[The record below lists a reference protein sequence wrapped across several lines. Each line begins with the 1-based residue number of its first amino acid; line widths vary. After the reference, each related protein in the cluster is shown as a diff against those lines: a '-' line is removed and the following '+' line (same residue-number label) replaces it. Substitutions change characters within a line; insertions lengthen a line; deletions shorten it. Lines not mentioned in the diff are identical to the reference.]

1 MGFLVSPGVHV
12 REIDLTNVVPAVS
25 TSIGAIAGPFQK
37 GPVSSVTAIS
47 SEEQLLQT
55 FGKPNSSNFEFW
67 FTAANFLQYG
77 DALRVVRA
85 ESTVVNAGATSGIL
99 IRDDDHYEASFSTG
113 QGSHGEWTARTA
125 GTWGNSIGVDICGSA
140 RAFSQQLGSLNLV
153 NGAGAVGDLEITVDD
168 QNATDASII
177 IGDIIQFYDASAIVS
192 VVNGAITVA
201 SKTLTLDGGTGALA
215 AGQRVIGAG
224 ISDGDEVVKIASVTS
239 QSGGAGSV
247 IGVVVLDKAITVAND
262 IPLVLSAAAGHDKVE
277 TGNVE
282 YEVTAISSETLTIRV
297 LDDPAGGGLQ
307 TIIPDNSLIRR
318 RWRFSDLFD
327 SAPGTSDWATANAR
341 GELDELHVA
350 VYDKTGDITGY
361 DVDVKGQRTS
371 SVIEVFPAMSKNSAA
386 KTTQGGNNY
395 YADVIFRSSG
405 FIYWT
410 DHISGGT
417 NWGTDIATG
426 TDYTLV
432 SGVNVDTLSGGL
444 DDYSVTA
451 GEIEIAYDKF
461 ADTENLDIN
470 LVLGGPSSAV
480 ADTEAGQDTHVTM
493 ITDLCELRRDC
504 VGFASPYR
512 AATVGVTSSITQTT
526 NVKNAFDKCPSSS
539 YMVFD
544 SGYKY
549 MYDKYND
556 VYRHVPLNGDTAG
569 LCAFT
574 DSIADPWFSPAGYN
588 RGGVRSAIK
597 LSYNPQ
603 KADRDILYKARINP
617 VVDFPG
623 QGVTLFGDKT
633 ALTKPSAFDRINVRR
648 LFLVLEKAIATA
660 AKFQLF
666 EFNDEFTRAQFRN
679 LVEPFLRDVQGRRGI
694 FDFKVVCDSTNNTGE
709 VIDRNEFIGDIYIK
723 PARAINFITLNFI
736 AVRTGVAFSEVGG

>member
-85 ESTVVNAGATSGIL
+85 ESAILNAGANSGIL

-125 GTWGNSIGVDICGSA
+125 GTWGNSIGVDICPSA

-153 NGAGAVGDLEITVDD
+153 NGAGAVGDLSITVDNQD
-168 QNATDASII
+168 ATDATIA
-177 IGDIIQFYDASAIVS
+177 IGDIIQFYDASAIVAI
-192 VVNGAITVA
+192 VNGAITVPT
-201 SKTLTLDGGTGALA
+201 KNLTVDNNSGTIAVGM
-215 AGQRVIGAG
+215 RVLGAG
-224 ISDGDEVVKIASVTS
+224 ISDGDEVVKVATVTS
-239 QSGGAGSV
+239 QTAL
-247 IGVVVLDKAITVAND
+247 ILDKAITVADN
-262 IPLVLSAAAGHDKVE
+262 IPLVFSAAAGHTKVE
-277 TGNVE
+277 SGNVE
-282 YEVTAISSETLTIRV
+282 YEVTAVSGEVLTIRV

-327 SAPGTSDWATANAR
+327 APPGTSDWSTANGR

-350 VYDKTGDITGY
+350 VYDKTGDITGF

-371 SVIEVFPAMSKNSAA
+371 SVIEVFPAMSKNPSA

-395 YADVIFRSSG
+395 YADVIFRSSN

-410 DHISGGT
+410 DHISAGS

-432 SGVNVDTLSGGL
+432 SGVNVDTLTGGT

-451 GEIEIAYDKF
+451 GELELAYDKF

-480 ADTEAGQDTHVTM
+480 ADTVAGHDTHVTM
-493 ITDLCELRRDC
+493 ITDLVELRKDC
-504 VGFASPYR
+504 VGFVSPYR
-512 AATVGVTSSITQTT
+512 AATVGVTSSITATE
-526 NVKNAFDKCPSSS
+526 NVKDAFDTCPSSS

-556 VYRHVPLNGDTAG
+556 VYRFVPLNGDTAG
-569 LCAFT
+569 LCAYT
-574 DSIADPWFSPAGYN
+574 DGVADPWFSPAGYN
-588 RGGVRSAIK
+588 RGGLRSAIK

-633 ALTKPSAFDRINVRR
+633 ALSRPSAFDRINVRR

-694 FDFKVVCDSTNNTGE
+694 FDFKVVCDTTNNTGE

-723 PARAINFITLNFI
+723 PARSINFITLNFI

>member
-85 ESTVVNAGATSGIL
+85 ESGILNAGANSGIL

-113 QGSHGEWTARTA
+113 QGSHGEWAARTA
-125 GTWGNSIGVDICGSA
+125 GTWGNSIGVDICPGK
-140 RAFSQQLGSLNLV
+140 RAFSQHLGVSNLV
-153 NGAGAVGDLEITVDD
+153 NGAGAVGDLSITVDD
-168 QNATDASII
+168 QDATNAAII
-177 IGDIIQFYDASAIVS
+177 VGDIIQFYTNNS
-192 VVNGAITVA
+192 VTATSNGAITVPT
-201 SKTLTLDGGTGALA
+201 KNLTVDGNSGTIAV
-215 AGQRVIGAG
+215 GQRVIGAG
-224 ISDGDEVVKIASVTS
+224 ISDGDEVVKVATVTS
-239 QSGGAGSV
+239 QTAL
-247 IGVVVLDKAITVAND
+247 ILDKPITVAND
-262 IPLVLSAAAGHDKVE
+262 VPLAFMPNTKIE

-307 TIIPDNSLIRR
+307 TVIPDNSYIRR

-327 SAPGTSDWATANAR
+327 APPGTSDWATANAR
-341 GELDELHVA
+341 GEEDELHVA
-350 VYDKTGDITGY
+350 VYDKTGDITGF
-361 DVDVKGQRTS
+361 DVDVKGQRTAAI
-371 SVIEVFPAMSKNSAA
+371 VEVFPAMSKNPSA

-395 YADVIFRSSG
+395 YADVIFRSSN

-410 DHISGGT
+410 DHLSAGS
-417 NWGTDIATG
+417 NWGTDIASG

-432 SGVNVDTLSGGL
+432 SGIDVSTLTGGT

-451 GEIEIAYDKF
+451 GEMEIAYDKF

-480 ADTEAGQDTHVTM
+480 ADTIAGHDTHVTM
-493 ITDLCELRRDC
+493 ITDLVELRRDC
-504 VGFASPYR
+504 VGFVSPYR
-512 AATVGVTSSITQTT
+512 AATVGVVSSITATE
-526 NVKNAFDKCPSSS
+526 NVKDAFDACPSSS

-556 VYRHVPLNGDTAG
+556 VYRFVPLNGDTAG
-569 LCAFT
+569 LCAYT
-574 DSIADPWFSPAGYN
+574 DGVADPWFSPAGYN
-588 RGGVRSAIK
+588 RGGLRSAIK

-633 ALTKPSAFDRINVRR
+633 ALSRPSAFDRINVRR

-694 FDFKVVCDSTNNTGE
+694 FDFKVVCDTTNNTGE

-723 PARAINFITLNFI
+723 PARSINFITLNFI

>member
-25 TSIGAIAGPFQK
+25 TSIGAIAGPFAK
-37 GPVSSVTAIS
+37 GPVSSITAIS

-55 FGKPNSSNFEFW
+55 FGKPNSSNFEWW

-85 ESTVVNAGATSGIL
+85 ESGILNAGANSGIL

-125 GTWGNSIGVDICGSA
+125 GTLGNSLGVDICPSA
-140 RAFSQQLGSLNLV
+140 RAFSQQLGTLNLV
-153 NGAGAVGDLEITVDD
+153 DGAGAIGDLTITVDNQD
-168 QNATDASII
+168 ATDATIAV
-177 IGDIIQFYDASAIVS
+177 GDIIKFYTNNTITAIS
-192 VVNGAITVA
+192 NGAITVA
-201 SKTLTLDGGTGALA
+201 TKNLTVDGNSGTA
-215 AGQRVIGAG
+215 AVGQRVVGAG
-224 ISDGDEVVKIASVTS
+224 ISDGDEVVKIATVTS
-239 QSGGAGSV
+239 PTAL
-247 IGVVVLDKAITVAND
+247 ILDKAITVADN
-262 IPLVLSAAAGHDKVE
+262 IPLALIANTAIE
-277 TGNVE
+277 TGNIE
-282 YEVTAISSETLTIRV
+282 YEVTSVSGEDLTIRV
-297 LDDPAGGGLQ
+297 LDDPGGAGLQ
-307 TIIPDNSLIRR
+307 TIIPDNSYIRR

-327 SAPGTSDWATANAR
+327 AAPGTSDWAIANAR
-341 GELDELHVA
+341 GEEDELHVT

-371 SVIEVFPAMSKNSAA
+371 SVIEVWSGLSKNSAA
-386 KTTQGGNNY
+386 KTTQGGGNY
-395 YADVIFRSSG
+395 YPDVIFRGSS

-417 NWGTDIATG
+417 NWGTDVATG

-432 SGVNVDTLSGGL
+432 SGVNIDTLTGGT

-451 GEIEIAYDKF
+451 GELELAYDKF
-461 ADTENLDIN
+461 GDTENVDVN
-470 LVLGGPSSAV
+470 LILGGPSSGV
-480 ADTEAGQDTHVTM
+480 ADTEAGQDTLVTM

-504 VGFASPYR
+504 VGFVSPYR
-512 AATVGVTSSITQTT
+512 GAVVGVTSSITQTE

-549 MYDKYND
+549 MYDKYSD
-556 VYRHVPLNGDTAG
+556 VYRFVPLNGDTAG

-574 DSIADPWFSPAGYN
+574 DAVADPWFSPAGYN
-588 RGGVRSAIK
+588 RGSVRGAIK
-597 LSYNPQ
+597 LAYNPQ

-633 ALTKPSAFDRINVRR
+633 ALSKPSAFDRINVRR

-694 FDFKVVCDSTNNTGE
+694 FDFKVIADTTNNTGE

-723 PARAINFITLNFI
+723 PARSINFITLNFI

>member
-12 REIDLTNVVPAVS
+12 REIDLTNVVPSVS

-37 GPVSSVTAIS
+37 GPVSAVTAIN

-85 ESTVVNAGATSGIL
+85 ESAVLNAGANSGIL
-99 IRDDDHYEASFSTG
+99 IRDDDHYEASFADGS
-113 QGSHGEWTARTA
+113 GSHGEWSARTA
-125 GTWGNSIGVDICGSA
+125 GTWGNSIGVDICPSPA
-140 RAFSQQLGSLNLV
+140 AFSQQLGSLNLV
-153 NGAGAVGDLEITVDD
+153 NGAGAIGDLSITVDD
-168 QNATDASII
+168 QNATSASII
-177 IGDIIQFYDASAIVS
+177 IGDIIQFYTASAIVAL
-192 VVNGAITVA
+192 VAGAITVA
-201 SKTLTLDGGTGALA
+201 TKNLVVDGNSGTIAVGA
-215 AGQRVIGAG
+215 RVLGAG
-224 ISDGDEVVKIASVTS
+224 ISDGDEVVKVATVTD
-239 QSGGAGSV
+239 QQNV
-247 IGVVVLDKAITVAND
+247 ILDKPITVADNT
-262 IPLVLSAAAGHDKVE
+262 PLVFSAAAGHTKVE

-297 LDDPAGGGLQ
+297 LDDPAGAGLQ

-327 SAPGTSDWATANAR
+327 AAPGTSDWSTANAR

-371 SVIEVFPAMSKNSAA
+371 AMIEVWSGLSKNPSA
-386 KTTQGGNNY
+386 KTTQGGGNY
-395 YADVIFRSSG
+395 YPDVIFRGSN

-410 DHISGGT
+410 DHISAGT

-426 TDYTLV
+426 TDYTV
-432 SGVNVDTLSGGL
+432 VAGVTVDTLTGGT

-451 GEIEIAYDKF
+451 GEVEIAYDKF

-470 LVLGGPSSAV
+470 LIMGGPSSGV
-480 ADTEAGQDTHVTM
+480 ADTEAGQDTLVTM
-493 ITDLCELRRDC
+493 ITDLVELRRDC
-504 VGFASPYR
+504 VGFVSPYR
-512 AATVGVTSSITQTT
+512 AAVVGVTSSITQTE
-526 NVKNAFDKCPSSS
+526 NVKAAFDKCPSSS

-556 VYRHVPLNGDTAG
+556 VYRFVPLNGDTAG
-569 LCAFT
+569 LCANT
-574 DSIADPWFSPAGYN
+574 DAVADPWFSPAGYN
-588 RGGVRSAIK
+588 RGNVRSAIK
-597 LSYNPQ
+597 LAYNPM

-633 ALTKPSAFDRINVRR
+633 ALSKPSAFDRINVRR

-660 AKFQLF
+660 SKFQLF

-723 PARAINFITLNFI
+723 PARSINFITLNFI

>member
-55 FGKPNSSNFEFW
+55 FGKPNSSNFEWW

-85 ESTVVNAGATSGIL
+85 ESAIVNAGANSGIL
-99 IRDDDHYEASFSTG
+99 IRDDDHYEDSFSTG
-113 QGSHGEWTARTA
+113 QGSHGEWAARTA
-125 GTWGNSIGVDICGSA
+125 GTWGNSIGVDICPSA
-140 RAFSQQLGSLNLV
+140 RAFEQPLGTLNLV
-153 NGAGAVGDLEITVDD
+153 NGAGAVGDLQITVDD
-168 QNATDASII
+168 QDATDATIAV
-177 IGDIIQFYDASAIVS
+177 GDIIKFFTNNS
-192 VVNGAITVA
+192 VTATSNGAITVP
-201 SKTLTLDGGTGALA
+201 SKTLTVDGNSGTIAV
-215 AGQRVIGAG
+215 GQRVIGAG
-224 ISDGDEVVKIASVTS
+224 ISDGGIQAKVVTVTS
-239 QSGGAGSV
+239 QTSL
-247 IGVVVLDKAITVAND
+247 ILDKAITVADNV
-262 IPLVLSAAAGHDKVE
+262 PLAFDTVTAVE
-277 TGNVE
+277 SGNVE
-282 YEVTAISSETLTIRV
+282 YEVTSVSGEVLTIRQ
-297 LDDPAGGGLQ
+297 LDDPAGGGLK
-307 TIIPDNSLIRR
+307 TVIPDNSYIQR

-327 SAPGTSDWATANAR
+327 GPPGTSDWATANGR
-341 GELDELHVA
+341 GEKDELHVC
-350 VYDKTGDITGY
+350 VYDTTGDITGF
-361 DVDVKGQRTS
+361 DVDVKGQRTAA
-371 SVIEVFPAMSKNSAA
+371 VIEVFPALSKNSSA

-395 YADVIFRSSG
+395 YPDVIFRSSN

-410 DHISGGT
+410 DHLAAGS
-417 NWGTDIATG
+417 NWGTDVATG

-432 SGVNVDTLSGGL
+432 SGVDVSALTGGT

-451 GEIEIAYDKF
+451 GEIERGYDKF

-470 LVLGGPSSAV
+470 LVMGGPSSGV
-480 ADTEAGQDTHVTM
+480 TDSDDGQDTFVTM
-493 ITDLCELRRDC
+493 ITDLVELRKDC
-504 VGFASPYR
+504 VGFVSPYR
-512 AATVGVTSSITQTT
+512 AATVGVTSSIAQTF
-526 NVKNAFDKCPSSS
+526 NVRNAFDKCPSSS

-556 VYRHVPLNGDTAG
+556 VYRFVPLNGDTAG
-569 LCAFT
+569 LCANT
-574 DSIADPWFSPAGYN
+574 DSVADPWFSPAGYN
-588 RGGVRSAIK
+588 RGGVRGAIK

-603 KADRDILYKARINP
+603 KADRDILYKSRINP

-633 ALTKPSAFDRINVRR
+633 ALSKPSAFDRINVRR

-694 FDFKVVCDSTNNTGE
+694 FDFKVVCDTTNNTGE

-723 PARAINFITLNFI
+723 PARSINFITLNFI
-736 AVRTGVAFSEVGG
+736 AVRTGVAFSDVGG

>member
-55 FGKPNSSNFEFW
+55 FGKPNSSNFEWW

-77 DALRVVRA
+77 DALRVVRT
-85 ESTVVNAGATSGIL
+85 ESGILNAGANSGIL
-99 IRDDDHYEASFSTG
+99 IRDDDHYEDSFSTG
-113 QGSHGEWTARTA
+113 QGSHGEWAARTA
-125 GTWGNSIGVDICGSA
+125 GTWGNSIGVDICPSA
-140 RAFSQQLGSLNLV
+140 RAFEQPLGTLNLV
-153 NGAGAVGDLEITVDD
+153 NGAGAVGDLQITVDD
-168 QNATDASII
+168 QDATDATIAV
-177 IGDIIQFYDASAIVS
+177 GDIIKFFTNNS
-192 VVNGAITVA
+192 VTATSNGAITVP
-201 SKTLTLDGGTGALA
+201 SKTLTVDGNSGTIAV
-215 AGQRVIGAG
+215 GQRVIGAG
-224 ISDGDEVVKIASVTS
+224 ISDGGVQAKVVTVTS
-239 QSGGAGSV
+239 QTSL
-247 IGVVVLDKAITVAND
+247 ILDKAITVADNV
-262 IPLVLSAAAGHDKVE
+262 PLAFDTVSAVE
-277 TGNVE
+277 AGNVE
-282 YEVTAISSETLTIRV
+282 YEVTSVSGNILTIRQ
-297 LDDPAGGGLQ
+297 LDDPAGGGLK
-307 TIIPDNSLIRR
+307 TVIPDNSYIQR

-327 SAPGTSDWATANAR
+327 GPPGTSDWATANGR
-341 GELDELHVA
+341 GEKDELHVC
-350 VYDKTGDITGY
+350 VYDTTGDITGF
-361 DVDVKGQRTS
+361 DVDVKGQRTAA
-371 SVIEVFPAMSKNSAA
+371 VIEVFPALSKNPSA

-395 YADVIFRSSG
+395 YPDVIFRSSN

-410 DHISGGT
+410 DHLAAGS

-432 SGVNVDTLSGGL
+432 SGVDVSALTGGT

-451 GEIEIAYDKF
+451 GEIERGYDKF

-470 LVLGGPSSAV
+470 LVMGGPSSGV
-480 ADTEAGQDTHVTM
+480 TDSDDGQDTFVTM
-493 ITDLCELRRDC
+493 ITDLVELRKDC
-504 VGFASPYR
+504 VGFVSPYR
-512 AATVGVTSSITQTT
+512 SATVGVTSSIAQTY
-526 NVKNAFDKCPSSS
+526 NVRNAFDKCPSSS

-556 VYRHVPLNGDTAG
+556 VYRFVPLNGDTAG
-569 LCAFT
+569 LCANT
-574 DSIADPWFSPAGYN
+574 DSVADPWFSPAGYN
-588 RGGVRSAIK
+588 RGGVRGAIK

-603 KADRDILYKARINP
+603 KADRDILYKSRINP

-633 ALTKPSAFDRINVRR
+633 ALSKPSAFDRINVRR

-694 FDFKVVCDSTNNTGE
+694 FDFKVVCDTTNNTGE

-723 PARAINFITLNFI
+723 PARSINFITLNFI

>member
-25 TSIGAIAGPFQK
+25 TSIGAMAGPFQK
-37 GPVSSVTAIS
+37 GPVSSVTAIN

-85 ESTVVNAGATSGIL
+85 ESGILNAGANSGIL
-99 IRDDDHYEASFSTG
+99 IRDDDHYEDSFADGS
-113 QGSHGEWTARTA
+113 GSHGEWTARTA
-125 GTWGNSIGVDICGSA
+125 GTHGNSLGVDICGSA

-153 NGAGAVGDLEITVDD
+153 NGAGAIGDLSITVDD
-168 QNATDASII
+168 QNATDAAII

-239 QSGGAGSV
+239 QSGGGGSV
-247 IGVVVLDKAITVAND
+247 IGVVVLDKAITVADNVA
-262 IPLVLSAAAGHDKVE
+262 LVLSAAAGHDKVE
-277 TGNVE
+277 SGNVE

-297 LDDPAGGGLQ
+297 LDDPAGAGLQ
-307 TIIPDNSLIRR
+307 TIIPDNSLVRR

-327 SAPGTSDWATANAR
+327 APPGTSDFAVQNGR

-350 VYDKTGDITGY
+350 VYDKTGDITGF
-361 DVDVKGQRTS
+361 DVDVKGQRTAAI
-371 SVIEVFPAMSKNSAA
+371 IEVFPAMSKNTAA

-410 DHISGGT
+410 DHISAGS

-432 SGVNVDTLSGGL
+432 SGVNVDTLTGGT

-451 GEIEIAYDKF
+451 GEMELAYDKF
-461 ADTENLDIN
+461 ADSENLDIN
-470 LVLGGPSSAV
+470 LVMGGPSSAV

-493 ITDLCELRRDC
+493 ITDLVELRRDC
-504 VGFASPYR
+504 VGFVSPYR
-512 AATVGVTSSITQTT
+512 AATVGVTSSITQTE
-526 NVKNAFDKCPSSS
+526 NVKDAFNKCPSSS

-556 VYRHVPLNGDTAG
+556 VFRFVPLNGDTAG

-574 DSIADPWFSPAGYN
+574 DAVADPWFSPAGFN
-588 RGGVRSAIK
+588 RGSVRSAVK

-633 ALTKPSAFDRINVRR
+633 ALSKPSAFDRINVRR

-660 AKFQLF
+660 SKFQLF

-694 FDFKVVCDSTNNTGE
+694 FDFKVVCDTTNNTGE

-723 PARAINFITLNFI
+723 PARSINFITLNFI

>member
-77 DALRVVRA
+77 DALRVVRTQSA
-85 ESTVVNAGATSGIL
+85 ILNAGANSGIL

-125 GTWGNSIGVDICGSA
+125 GTWGNSIGVDICPSA

-153 NGAGAVGDLEITVDD
+153 NGAGAVGDLSITVDNQD
-168 QNATDASII
+168 ATDATIA
-177 IGDIIQFYDASAIVS
+177 IGDIIQFYTASAIVAI
-192 VVNGAITVA
+192 VNGAITVPT
-201 SKTLTLDGGTGALA
+201 KNLTVDNNSGTIAVGM
-215 AGQRVIGAG
+215 RVLGAG
-224 ISDGDEVVKIASVTS
+224 ISDGDEVVKVATVTS
-239 QSGGAGSV
+239 QTAL
-247 IGVVVLDKAITVAND
+247 ILDKAITVAD
-262 IPLVLSAAAGHDKVE
+262 DVPLVFSAATGHGKVE

-282 YEVTAISSETLTIRV
+282 YEVTAISSETLTIRL

-327 SAPGTSDWATANAR
+327 APPGTSDWSTANGR

-350 VYDKTGDITGY
+350 VYDKTGDITGF

-371 SVIEVFPAMSKNSAA
+371 SVIEVFPAMSKNPSA

-395 YADVIFRSSG
+395 YADVIFRSSN

-410 DHISGGT
+410 DHISAGS

-432 SGVNVDTLSGGL
+432 SGVNVDTLTGGT

-451 GEIEIAYDKF
+451 GELELAYDKF

-480 ADTEAGQDTHVTM
+480 ADTVAGHDTHVTM
-493 ITDLCELRRDC
+493 ITDLVELRKDC
-504 VGFASPYR
+504 VGFVSPYR
-512 AATVGVTSSITQTT
+512 AATVGVTSSITATE
-526 NVKNAFDKCPSSS
+526 NVKDAFDTCPSSS

-556 VYRHVPLNGDTAG
+556 VYRFVPLNGDTAG
-569 LCAFT
+569 LCAYT
-574 DSIADPWFSPAGYN
+574 DGVADPWFSPAGYN
-588 RGGVRSAIK
+588 RGGLRSAIK

-633 ALTKPSAFDRINVRR
+633 ALSRPSAFDRINVRR

-694 FDFKVVCDSTNNTGE
+694 FDFKVVCDTTNNTGE

-723 PARAINFITLNFI
+723 PARSINFITLNFI